1 MAVLKYKDQTGK
13 FICIPAIQGPAGGVV
28 DVAQSATPGYLTVTN
43 SDGTT
48 EEISVC
54 LGHGGGGEGSGVSEI
69 IVNVSEP
76 ASTDIK
82 LWIDPDTGAG
92 LMKYRGTD
100 NAFSV
105 MPGVF
110 SVTESATKGYITV
123 KNNDGTISEVP
134 VGDPNALIKTG
145 DTMTG
150 ALNMNG
156 AVITYKTAENVP
168 MARFGISATNQLRF
182 WEFNSAGTNYEYYN
196 LPAPDLSRTSNQE
209 YKILTNKQAVSVAEG
224 GTGATTAAQAA
235 INLNVLP
242 LTGGTITG
250 DLNVTGKVTG
260 AVWNDYAE
268 YRSAEVIEPGRVV
281 VEDNDGI
288 MKLAAHRLQPGAEI
302 ISDTF
307 GFSIGESKD
316 CRTPIACSGR
326 VLAYTYED
334 RNEFQLGEAV
344 CSGPNGTVSRMTRE
358 EIRNY
363 PERIIGTVS
372 EVPSYETWGTGDVK
386 VNGRIWIRIK

>member
-54 LGHGGGGEGSGVSEI
+54 LGHGSSGEGSGVSEI

-235 INLNVLP
+235 VNLNVLP

-288 MKLAAHRLQPGAEI
+288 MKLAAHRLQPGAEV

-334 RNEFQLGEAV
+334 RNEFLLGEAV
-344 CSGPNGTVSRMTRE
+344 CSGPNGTISRMTRE

-372 EVPSYETWGTGDVK
+372 EIPSYETWGTGDVK